1 MLENVRVRPF
11 TVSELLRENHHVGG
25 RGGGVEGGY
34 SSPPP
39 PGGGG
44 GGGGLW
50 EGTPP
55 PPPPHSQIR
64 VKHLITYTTSCW
76 NNVTLE
82 KYMKTKLR
90 RKEIYKY
97 LYDFYF

>member
-34 SSPPP
+34 SS
-39 PGGGG
+39 
-44 GGGGLW
+44 
-50 EGTPP
+50 